1 MKFIEALLNSSLRKW
16 EAMLLKG
23 DLGAFEMDL
32 DQSIRQVYNKV
43 CEELVSL
50 SSVQVIENL
59 ILQAK
64 AKGGRKIQLRPY
76 SLRIATGHQIAL
88 QSPYVKKPGKDWV
101 GPRNLLAK
109 HWHTLGGAS
118 PALYDKVGFCS
129 ALCPSYNL
137 AHQSLSKFGTNI
149 CLSSVRD
156 LTNRLANHCY
166 EHGEENLQLES
177 AESLAGK
184 RVVIS
189 MDGGRT
195 RTRNYEGQDLQ
206 VNWPDYQT
214 AWCEP
219 KLFVID
225 VLNQAGQPDRYEL
238 PIYGCRFSETAVLEL
253 LERYLGRLQIHQAK
267 EVQILADGAPWI
279 WNHIKP
285 LLLKLK
291 VNPNRIVQTLDYYH
305 ASKYIY
311 ELVHQMPSRISQ
323 QQRQVYLKQF
333 KDWLWQGLTHQ
344 IVQCCRSIY
353 KRPGKLVKRWINY
366 LDKHQDKTQYAA
378 YQQNKLMCGSGI
390 IESAIRRIINLRF
403 KNAST
408 LWEKHIVEK
417 LYFLRAALL
426 AKRWETLMTNIAKS
440 T

>member
-1 MKFIEALLNSSLRKW
+1 
-16 EAMLLKG
+16 MLIAG
-23 DLGAFEMDL
+23 DLGNFEKDL
-32 DQSIRQVYNKV
+32 DQSLRQIYNLV
-43 CEELVSL
+43 CEELVTLCSA
-50 SSVQVIENL
+50 QVTENL
-59 ILQAK
+59 VNQAQ

-76 SLRIATGHQIAL
+76 TIRVATGHQIAL
-88 QSPYVKKPGKDWV
+88 KSPYVKKPGKDWI

-109 HWHTLGGAS
+109 HWHLLGGAS

-129 ALCPSYNL
+129 ALCPSYDL
-137 AHQSLSKFGTNI
+137 AHQALSKFGINI

-156 LTNRLANHCY
+156 LTNRLADHCY
-166 EHGEENLQLES
+166 EYGEENLQLAS
-177 AESLAGK
+177 AENLAGK

-189 MDGGRT
+189 MHGGRT

-225 VLNQAGQPDRYEL
+225 VLNQDGQPDRYEL

-253 LERYLGRLQIHQAK
+253 LERYLDRLQINRAK

-291 VNPNRIVQTLDYYH
+291 VEPNRIVQTLDYYH
-305 ASKYIY
+305 ASKYVY
-311 ELVHQMPSRISQ
+311 DLVNQMPSRISQ

-333 KDWLWQGLTHQ
+333 KDWLWQGLTHK

-353 KRPGKLVKRWINY
+353 KRPGKLIKRWINY
-366 LDKHQDKTQYAA
+366 LDKHQDKTQYTV
-378 YQQNKLMCGSGI
+378 YQENKLMCGSGI
-390 IESAIRRIINLRF
+390 IESGIRRIISLRF

-408 LWEKHIVEK
+408 LWEKNIVEK

-426 AKRWETLMTNIAKS
+426 AKRWDTVMTNISKS